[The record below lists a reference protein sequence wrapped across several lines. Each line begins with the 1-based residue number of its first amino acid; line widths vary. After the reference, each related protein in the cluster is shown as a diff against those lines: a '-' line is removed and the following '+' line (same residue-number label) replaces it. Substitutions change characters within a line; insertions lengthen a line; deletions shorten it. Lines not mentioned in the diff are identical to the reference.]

1 MIDALQERFWNIAPA
16 FQERLTVAAVAVVV
30 IALAVSGLVIA
41 WLRRTRD
48 AADPFVNELVLRWR
62 SWIWISLLV
71 LAPILLGSGWVI
83 LGVCILSMLCYGE
96 FARLTGMRD
105 ERAINGAVIVGM
117 VALACASFDNFF
129 RLFAAL
135 LPLTVA
141 VIAIASIIQDQPHG
155 YLRRTSL
162 GVLGFILFGYS
173 LGYLGYFANSPT
185 FRPVVILIILVVELN
200 DIYAY
205 CCGKLI
211 GGPKA
216 VPHTSPGKTWSGCIG
231 AVVCTT
237 ITFCILG
244 HYVFLGTKADHWGHL
259 LFMGAGLSV
268 IGQFGDLLLSSIK
281 RDVGTKDMGTLIPGH
296 GGVLD
301 RFDSLVLLPPAML
314 HYLSLIL
321 DAPIGHEAGVVSR
334 VFTNP

>member
-1 MIDALQERFWNIAPA
+1 MIQALQHRLWNFAPALQERF
-16 FQERLTVAAVAVVV
+16 TVSAVVLVAVA
-30 IALAVSGLVIA
+30 LVISGVLIA
-41 WLRRTRD
+41 WIRRTRGPS
-48 AADPFVNELVLRWR
+48 DPVVRELTLRWR

-71 LAPILLGSGWVI
+71 LVPILLGSGWVI
-83 LGVCILSMLCYGE
+83 VGVCVLSILCYGE
-96 FARLTGMRD
+96 FARVTGIQG
-105 ERAINGAVIVGM
+105 ERAINAVVILGILG
-117 VALACASFDNFF
+117 LAFASFDNFF
-129 RLFAAL
+129 RLFASL

-141 VIAIASIIQDQPHG
+141 LIAIVSILQDRPEG

-173 LGYLGYFANSPT
+173 LGYLGYFANSPM

-216 VPHTSPGKTWSGCIG
+216 IPHTSPGKTWSGCVG
-231 AVVCTT
+231 ALVCST
-237 ITFCILG
+237 ITFCVLG
-244 HYVFLGTKADHWGHL
+244 HFVFEGTPADHVGHL
-259 LFMGAGLSV
+259 IFMGAGLSI

-281 RDVGTKDMGTLIPGH
+281 RDVGIKDMGAMIPGH

-301 RFDSLVLLPPAML
+301 RFDSLVLIPPAML

-321 DAPIGHEAGVVSR
+321 DAPIGQEIGAATR
-334 VFTNP
+334 LFTTP